1 MEIIELSVFICLLF
15 QVSYETFFT
24 LFVSYYLLM
33 YYRANKHLLMT
44 NYNMVN
50 VSILFIIL
58 SYEVLAL
65 YLRIYFYYL
74 HNTKMFLYIY
84 AKLDNI
90 NKYYLDKKNY
100 IIASI
105 NSYIFVGKILFMNY
119 FEKKKVNTN
128 YSTIIVNKI
137 KTEEDALMFLN
148 NLTKSN

>member
-33 YYRANKHLLMT
+33 YYRTNKHLLMT
-44 NYNMVN
+44 NYNIASVF
-50 VSILFIIL
+50 ILFIIL
-58 SYEVLAL
+58 SYELLAL

-74 HNTKMFLYIY
+74 HNTKIFLYIY
-84 AKLDNI
+84 DKLENI

-100 IIASI
+100 VISSI
-105 NSYIFVGKILFMNY
+105 NSYFFITKILFMN
-119 FEKKKVNTN
+119 FFGKKKV
-128 YSTIIVNKI
+128 IINKI
-137 KTEEDALMFLN
+137 KTDEDALMFLN

>member
-15 QVSYETFFT
+15 QLSYETFFA

-33 YYRANKHLLMT
+33 YYRANKHLLMG

-58 SYEVLAL
+58 SYEALAL

-74 HNTKMFLYIY
+74 HNSKMFLYIY
-84 AKLDNI
+84 GKLENI

-100 IIASI
+100 IISSI
-105 NSYIFVGKILFMNY
+105 NSYFFITKILFMNY
-119 FEKKKVNTN
+119 FFRKKKV
-128 YSTIIVNKI
+128 IINKI
-137 KTEEDALMFLN
+137 KTDEDALLFLN
-148 NLTKSN
+148 SLNKN